1 MGKCRGEHTDDFSHF
16 DPPSEWDTDDLD
28 LGENLDD
35 KTESIVRWVVSI
47 RTAEG
52 VDDRELEEKLRR
64 LPQSR
69 PIPPTLY
76 YKPGQGM
83 KGVGLKT
90 RALQR
95 LKKDLEEVKA
105 GQVPTNMSRDTAAP
119 V

>member
-1 MGKCRGEHTDDFSHF
+1 
-16 DPPSEWDTDDLD
+16 
-28 LGENLDD
+28 
-35 KTESIVRWVVSI
+35 
-47 RTAEG
+47 
-52 VDDRELEEKLRR
+52 
-64 LPQSR
+64 
-69 PIPPTLY
+69 
-76 YKPGQGM
+76 M